1 MWRNPRGQ
9 NAFARQLY
17 LLLRKLSYTHFWCMY
32 LLFYLWVRQGDHQC
46 LFIQCIGKV
55 FRPLDFF
62 HISLQPY
69 SKMDYIVFPPTIN
82 LHTISHNDK
91 AKLVIRIFWKC
102 IKKNKKTGISHLHKY
117 SYHLLST
124 SDVPIWHFWLIPIS
138 NIFLAKKTL
147 IPITDI

>member
-102 IKKNKKTGISHLHKY
+102 IKKNKKQEYHIYISILTIY
-117 SYHLLST
+117 SALVMFRY
-124 SDVPIWHFWLIPIS
+124 DIFGWYRYPIF
-138 NIFLAKKTL
+138 FLPKK
-147 IPITDI
+147 PWYR